1 MQVSKL
7 MLGLIQRHG
16 ELKKKEEVSRR
27 MDILSQSFLL
37 RNLPIFSPEFN
48 EMSRQQYINTLQSI
62 I

>member
-1 MQVSKL
+1 